1 MKHIEENV
9 AKKNSGVGTNNSNSP
24 NGIAYMFKEW
34 IMPVVVAFLIVIFLN
49 RFIFILVKV
58 PTPSMEDTIMVG
70 DRLYINELFDIKDA
84 QRGDILVFKSDE
96 LEEKRLVKRLIGLP
110 GDVVE
115 VEADGTVF
123 INGEKLDEPY
133 AAKAGIGKMM
143 FNVPENSY
151 LFLGDNRPVSK
162 DARYWENPYINGDKI
177 IGKVVFRFFPF
188 SRIGKVK

>member
-24 NGIAYMFKEW
+24 NGMAYMFKEW

-115 VEADGTVF
+115 LEADGTVV

-133 AAKAGIGKMM
+133 AAKA
-143 FNVPENSY
+143 
-151 LFLGDNRPVSK
+151 
-162 DARYWENPYINGDKI
+162 
-177 IGKVVFRFFPF
+177 
-188 SRIGKVK
+188 